1 MSLFLSKLL
10 PLFLYPL
17 GLSLLLTGAAC
28 FLWRKQRAAVL
39 GMLAFSFGLLWTA
52 SMPLV
57 ADYCLASLEW
67 RYLPVPITDMPPAE
81 AIVVLGG
88 AVAGPK
94 PPRLEVELS
103 DAADRVLY
111 AARLYRAG
119 KAPVVI
125 ASGGTLPWASVP
137 AEAPFIVTLLKEWGV
152 PKEAVLLEA
161 ASPNTRD
168 NALNSKRLADERG
181 IRTVLL
187 VTSAAH
193 MPRAAATFETVGLRV
208 IPAPTDY
215 HVAYRDELNVFDLLP
230 SADAL
235 AATTVSLKEYLGW
248 LYYRWRGW
256 IGG

>member
-17 GLSLLLTGAAC
+17 GLSLLLTGVAC
-28 FLWRKQRAAVL
+28 LMWRRQRAAVL
-39 GMLAFSFGLLWTA
+39 GMLIFSFTVLWTA
-52 SMPLV
+52 STPLV

-67 RYLPVPITDMPPAE
+67 RHLPVPINDMPSAE

-88 AVAGPK
+88 AIVAPK
-94 PPRLEVELS
+94 PPRVEIELS

-119 KAPVVI
+119 KAPVVM
-125 ASGGTLPWASVP
+125 ASGGALPWANVP
-137 AEAPFIVTLLKEWGV
+137 AEAPFIVALLEEWGV
-152 PKEAVLLEA
+152 PKEAILMEA
-161 ASPNTRD
+161 ASPNTRE
-168 NALNSKRLADERG
+168 NAVNSKRLADERG

-187 VTSAAH
+187 VTSALH
-193 MPRAAATFETVGLRV
+193 MPRAAATFETAGLRV

-215 HVAYRDELNVFDLLP
+215 HVAYRNALNVFDLLP
-230 SADAL
+230 NADAL
-235 AATTVSLKEYLGW
+235 AATTAGLKEYVGL

-256 IGG
+256 ISG